1 MIKFSRSVVT
11 PCAVIL
17 FLIAAAAQNGAAQDV
32 LHRVEVF
39 AEGGVSMTNQVTLVE
54 PFAITIPPPPSLP
67 QVVTLTA
74 RGSLRTTGRLFA
86 GVRLWL
92 DGSQAIEASYSYSPS
107 DLLVSGSEVGP
118 PLVGAQ
124 TFTSTDSLRASFF
137 AGNYVHTLPRV
148 AHLRPF
154 LTAGAGG
161 VSFYSGFADAI
172 SHDPFAANLG
182 GGFDLSV
189 SHHWTVRA
197 EYRDWIFDMPQVHQ
211 QGPSGLTHNSV
222 ASAGIAFRF

>member
-1 MIKFSRSVVT
+1 MIRFSRSIVT
-11 PCAVIL
+11 PWAVIL
-17 FLIAAAAQNGAAQDV
+17 FLMAGAARRGAAQDV

-39 AEGGVSMTNQVTLVE
+39 AEGGVSITNQVTLVE
-54 PFAITIPPPPSLP
+54 PIAITITPPPSLP
-67 QVVTLTA
+67 QVVVLTEHA
-74 RGSLRTTGRLFA
+74 SLRTTGRLFA

-107 DLLVSGSEVGP
+107 ALLVSASAAGLPVG
-118 PLVGAQ
+118 
-124 TFTSTDSLRASFF
+124 FTSTSPLRASFF
-137 AGNYVHTLPRV
+137 AGNYVHTLPKV
-148 AHLRPF
+148 ARLRPF
-154 LTAGAGG
+154 LTAGAG
-161 VSFYSGFADAI
+161 VVWFYSRFAEAV

-197 EYRDWIFDMPQVHQ
+197 EYRDWIFEMPQVRQ

>member
-1 MIKFSRSVVT
+1 MIRFSRSIVT

-17 FLIAAAAQNGAAQDV
+17 FLIAGAARRGAAQDL

-39 AEGGVSMTNQVTLVE
+39 AEGGVSITNQVTLVE
-54 PFAITIPPPPSLP
+54 PIAITITPPP

-74 RGSLRTTGRLFA
+74 RGSLKTTGRLFA

-107 DLLVSGSEVGP
+107 DLLVSGSAAAP
-118 PLVGAQ
+118 PIGTLP
-124 TFTSTDSLRASFF
+124 FTSTSPLRASFF

-148 AHLRPF
+148 ARLRPF
-154 LTAGAGG
+154 LTAGAG
-161 VSFYSGFADAI
+161 VVWFYSDFAGAI

-182 GGFDLSV
+182 GGFDMSV

-197 EYRDWIFDMPQVHQ
+197 EYRDWIFEMPQVRQ

>member
-1 MIKFSRSVVT
+1 MIRFSRSIVT
-11 PCAVIL
+11 PCAVVL
-17 FLIAAAAQNGAAQDV
+17 FLMAGAAKRVAAQDV
-32 LHRVEVF
+32 LHRVEIF

-54 PFAITIPPPPSLP
+54 PVAITIPPPPSFP
-67 QVVTLTA
+67 QVVVLTA
-74 RGSLRTTGRLFA
+74 RGSLRTTSRLFA

-107 DLLVSGSEVGP
+107 DLLVSGSAAAP
-118 PLVGAQ
+118 PIGTLP
-124 TFTSTDSLRASFF
+124 FTSTSPLRASFF

-148 AHLRPF
+148 ARLRPF
-154 LTAGAGG
+154 LTAGAG
-161 VSFYSGFADAI
+161 VVWFYSDFAGAI

-182 GGFDLSV
+182 GGFDLPV
-189 SHHWTVRA
+189 SHHWIVRA
-197 EYRDWIFDMPQVHQ
+197 EYRDWIFEMPQARQ